1 MGISVF
7 PAAGGGASV
16 SDGNTAG
23 WNLGAEQI
31 ELISEYTT
39 TTFVTSITISSIPQT
54 YRKLIIQ
61 FNGLEPSASLSA
73 KLRMNGDTT
82 GHAELG
88 FVRVNSTTGETQI
101 TNLPASNNG
110 FGIGADPSAAGL
122 MSGTIEID
130 NYTSTAA
137 KIGRGVSTYF
147 NSSTWGTT
155 INKTFLNLVYRTG
168 STTPAV
174 TSVVFATGTS
184 ATLAISGSLSQ
195 GIRIYGVK

>member
-7 PAAGGGASV
+7 PAASAGITV

-23 WNLGAEQI
+23 WNSGAEQV
-31 ELISEYTT
+31 ELISEYIT
-39 TTFVTSITISSIPQT
+39 TTFVSSITISSIPQT

-88 FVRVNSTTGETQI
+88 FIRVQSTTGETAI
-101 TNLPASNNG
+101 TNLPASNDG
-110 FGIGADPSAAGL
+110 FGIGTNPPAASL

-137 KIGRGVSTYF
+137 KIGRGVSTYL
-147 NSSTWGTT
+147 NTSTYGTS

-168 STTPAV
+168 STTPAI
-174 TSVVFATGTS
+174 TSVVFATGS
-184 ATLAISGSLSQ
+184 AATLAISGSLSQ
-195 GIRIYGVK
+195 GIRLYGVK

>member
-1 MGISVF
+1 MAVSSLVPASAGIT
-7 PAAGGGASV
+7 V
-16 SDGNTAG
+16 SEGNTAG
-23 WNLGAEQI
+23 WNSGAEII

-73 KLRMNGDTT
+73 RLRLNGDTT
-82 GHAELG
+82 GHSELG
-88 FVRVNSTTGETQI
+88 FVRAGSSVAALNRGT
-101 TNLPASNNG
+101 SNDG
-110 FGIGADPSAAGL
+110 WGIGMEPSAASVMAGR
-122 MSGTIEID
+122 IEIE

-137 KIGRGVSTYF
+137 KIGKGVSIFF
-147 NSSTWGTT
+147 NSSVYGDTVV
-155 INKTFLNLVYRTG
+155 KEFQNLVYRTG

-174 TSVVFATGTS
+174 TSIVFATATS

-195 GIRIYGVK
+195 GIRVYGVK